1 MDVGHFKRARKQAG
15 LTQQRA
21 AVKLRV
27 GQSYLSMVE
36 NGQRA
41 LSPELARSM
50 VHVYRLSP
58 VSFPASEARW
68 DPKVAE
74 PEQLAADLA
83 GLGYPGF
90 AYLRKRRSER
100 NPSELLLTA
109 LAQDRLEARLF
120 EALPWL
126 VLKYWE
132 MDPGWLVLQAK
143 VHDLQNRL
151 GFVVALARK
160 AGRRSAL
167 PDSRRDAA
175 LEQLEAN
182 LRRSL
187 LAREVLLA
195 GAHVSESERRWLKK
209 HRSKEARDWNVLS
222 DWRPEAL
229 RYVA

>member
-27 GQSYLSMVE
+27 CQSYLSMVE

-41 LSPELARSM
+41 LPPELARRM
-50 VHVYRLSP
+50 VHAYKLSP
-58 VSFPASEARW
+58 VSFPPSETRW
-68 DPKVAE
+68 DPKRDD
-74 PEQLAADLA
+74 PDHLAADLS

-90 AYLRKRRSER
+90 AYLRKRRSVR
-100 NPSELLLTA
+100 NPGELLLTA
-109 LAQDRLEARLF
+109 LAQDRLEGRLF

-132 MDPGWLVLQAK
+132 MDTGWLVKEAK
-143 VHDLQNRL
+143 LHDLQNRL
-151 GFVVALARK
+151 GFVVVLARK
-160 AGRRSAL
+160 AGQRSAL

-175 LEQLEAN
+175 LERLEAK
-182 LRRSL
+182 LSRSL
-187 LAREVLLA
+187 LAREELLA
-195 GAHVSESERRWLKK
+195 GAQVSESERRWLKK

-222 DWRPEAL
+222 NWRPESL